1 MKKGHAG
8 PLEVKAEM
16 DSWTKWR
23 EDMRAASTII
33 AVLVLVSVLAAVCVG
48 LLLGN

>member
-1 MKKGHAG
+1 M
-8 PLEVKAEM
+8 EM
-16 DSWTKWR
+16 DSRTKWQD
-23 EDMRAASTII
+23 DMRAASTII